1 MWHFIQENW
10 TDGYAFQELSK
21 RQEEIAI
28 EREEIDKRKK
38 LLAKRK
44 PQDSN
49 GPGHRK
55 RAANAG
61 ANAGNANNLAQTST
75 ASTSQGKTAKLFEGS
90 WVFCSRSKIEF
101 SWNVEKR
108 YPLKNITSEIQ
119 LANCWWI

>member
-1 MWHFIQENW
+1 MAKARRRLTPKCPI
-10 TDGYAFQELSK
+10 
-21 RQEEIAI
+21 EEGTSVVTFTFADVRAYFTVSLKTSVACAI
-28 EREEIDKRKK
+28 ETTRCVGTRGVGMARSKQGATFIDVCEEDKRKK

-75 ASTSQGKTAKLFEGS
+75 ASTSQGKT
-90 WVFCSRSKIEF
+90 VF
-101 SWNVEKR
+101 
-108 YPLKNITSEIQ
+108 
-119 LANCWWI
+119 

>member
-90 WVFCSRSKIEF
+90 WVFCLRSK
-101 SWNVEKR
+101 
-108 YPLKNITSEIQ
+108 T
-119 LANCWWI
+119 

>member
-75 ASTSQGKTAKLFEGS
+75 ASTSQGKT
-90 WVFCSRSKIEF
+90 
-101 SWNVEKR
+101 
-108 YPLKNITSEIQ
+108 
-119 LANCWWI
+119 